1 MRDEVSIK
9 RLLFIFLTDLKQL
22 KGRRLNFRRGGYPMT
37 ATNDCV
43 SVEAR
48 VI

>member
-1 MRDEVSIK
+1 MRDDVGIK
-9 RLLFIFLTDLKQL
+9 RLLFIFLTDLK
-22 KGRRLNFRRGGYPMT
+22 GRGLTIHFRQGGYPLT